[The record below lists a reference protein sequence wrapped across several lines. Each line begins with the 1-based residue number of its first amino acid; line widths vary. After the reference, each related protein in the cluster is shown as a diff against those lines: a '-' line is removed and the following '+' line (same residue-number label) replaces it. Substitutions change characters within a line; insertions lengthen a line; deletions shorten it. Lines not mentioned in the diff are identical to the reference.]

1 LDAHEVS
8 SRKAVS
14 TINGS
19 STNLAIPLVRQPR
32 RLTIDDNSILA
43 SETESFRERE
53 AELSVV
59 ETRFAASETRR
70 VPSTPRSSKFREEF
84 DFKPQEAD
92 TPTNRKPSAIAR
104 LARLAIK
111 SYDGGMEDLMS
122 VPVPDFEPSQLKP
135 RGGGSPYNPYGDDD
149 VDVTGLWGRALK
161 KNADAKANETREH
174 LQIPVKKTRRDS
186 RKKSTYSDEIP
197 KGALGTLKALR
208 KSKKK
213 EPEKSAAEEYQERF
227 QERLAVKEQVM
238 DSWEAEMDA
247 IASKSKIKSRNIV
260 KKSKPSGPDRRY
272 PASWARF
279 PSHSRSERS
288 LEARSGDKVD
298 TKDFALK
305 GTDNGKTVWYHSE
318 RTYHLYHHDDDDHPS
333 HLGETE
339 KGITRKVLE
348 KLGVGVVDKTESIGL
363 EPNPE
368 QTYGRRSSLNVGG
381 ALEYPELE
389 ILPVVMKGEDE
400 LANEVYD
407 EREEKRR
414 RGLSQR
420 MVRNVDGSLDG
431 DEDEMDISMTLSI
444 ADPRFYD
451 DCVPDPAVLDGDG
464 MEMKPKTG
472 YKEKYSTW
480 SGKDWEGYK
489 SHGTI
494 ALRKSTDAVLD
505 EFLAMEKVEREKV
518 LQHAEEAWGRKK

>member
-1 LDAHEVS
+1 
-8 SRKAVS
+8 VS
-14 TINGS
+14 TFNGS
-19 STNLAIPLVRQPR
+19 STSLALPFSRYPR
-32 RLTIDDNSILA
+32 RFTIDDNSILA

-59 ETRFAASETRR
+59 ETRFAESEARR
-70 VPSTPRSSKFREEF
+70 VPSTPRSSKFREDF
-84 DFKPQEAD
+84 DFKPQEAEAL
-92 TPTNRKPSAIAR
+92 TTRKPSALSR
-104 LARLAIK
+104 LARLAIR
-111 SYDGGMEDLMS
+111 SYDGGMEDLMN

-135 RGGGSPYNPYGDDD
+135 RGGGIPYNPYGDDD
-149 VDVTGLWGRALK
+149 TDDTGLWGRALK
-161 KNADAKANETREH
+161 KTVDAKAKETGEH
-174 LQIPVKKTRRDS
+174 LQLPVKKTRRDS
-186 RKKSTYSDEIP
+186 RKKSTYNDEIP

-213 EPEKSAAEEYQERF
+213 EPEKSAADEYQERF

-247 IASKSKIKSRNIV
+247 IALKSKIKSRNIV
-260 KKSKPSGPDRRY
+260 KKSKPPGPDRRY
-272 PASWARF
+272 PESWARF

-288 LEARSGDKVD
+288 LEARSEDKVD

-305 GTDNGKTVWYHSE
+305 GTDNGKTIWYHSE

-333 HLGETE
+333 HLDKTE
-339 KGITRKVLE
+339 KGITGKVLE
-348 KLGVGVVDKTESIGL
+348 KLGVGVVDKTQSIGL
-363 EPNPE
+363 DPNPE

-389 ILPVVMKGEDE
+389 ILPVVIKKEEE

-414 RGLSQR
+414 MALSQK
-420 MVRNVDGSLDG
+420 MARNVDGSLDA
-431 DEDEMDISMTLSI
+431 DDEMDISMTLSI
-444 ADPRFYD
+444 ANPRFYD

-505 EFLAMEKVEREKV
+505 EFLAMERVEREKV
-518 LQHAEEAWGRKK
+518 LKVAEEAWGRKK

>member
-1 LDAHEVS
+1 LFP
-8 SRKAVS
+8 RKAVS
-14 TINGS
+14 TFNGS
-19 STNLAIPLVRQPR
+19 STSLALPLVRYPR

-59 ETRFAASETRR
+59 ETRFAALEARR

-84 DFKPQEAD
+84 DFKPQEAE
-92 TPTNRKPSAIAR
+92 TPTTRKPSALSR
-104 LARLAIK
+104 LARLAIR
-111 SYDGGMEDLMS
+111 SYDGGMEDLMN

-135 RGGGSPYNPYGDDD
+135 RGGGIPYSPYGDDD
-149 VDVTGLWGRALK
+149 ADDTGLWGRALK
-161 KNADAKANETREH
+161 KTADAKAKETGEH
-174 LQIPVKKTRRDS
+174 LQLPVKKTRRDS

-288 LEARSGDKVD
+288 LEARSEDKVD
-298 TKDFALK
+298 SKDFALK
-305 GTDNGKTVWYHSE
+305 GTDNGKAIWYHSE

-333 HLGETE
+333 NLDETE
-339 KGITRKVLE
+339 KSIAGKVLE
-348 KLGVGVVDKTESIGL
+348 KLGVGVVDKTQSTGL

-368 QTYGRRSSLNVGG
+368 QTYGRRSSLNVSG

-389 ILPVVMKGEDE
+389 ILPVVMKKEEE

-414 RGLSQR
+414 MALSQKLA
-420 MVRNVDGSLDG
+420 RNVDGM
-431 DEDEMDISMTLSI
+431 DEDDEMDISRTLSI

-505 EFLAMEKVEREKV
+505 EFLAMERIEREKV
-518 LQHAEEAWGRKK
+518 LKVAEEAWGRKK